1 MKLGEAIKN
10 KDYSL
15 FEESTPTFYNYYDN
29 FSSILYPDG
38 YLIDYDH
45 HDAVEKTGRVK
56 RYAVREWLCTDTHVG
71 LYLYLVD
78 DEPVCLM
85 YQRGRKSYPE
95 WTFVSEE
102 ATRKTKVLFDECKP
116 LNEYKAT
123 GVDKD
128 FLADLLE
135 LIIDDKLFGD
145 SITNEQIGL
154 SPLLTY
160 EYLID
165 VTKKNLEEYQKEA
178 IRGVLREEVDTHE
191 KLLEMIKERGSAKDV
206 ERFLSKSQ
214 HIYEFATDFLAS

>member
-15 FEESTPTFYNYYDN
+15 FKESTPTFYNYYDN

-38 YLIDYDH
+38 YSINYDH

-56 RYAVREWLCTDTHVG
+56 RYAIREWLCTDTHVG

-85 YQRGRKSYPE
+85 YQSGRKSYPE
-95 WTFVSEE
+95 WTFMSEE

-116 LNEYKAT
+116 ANEYEVT
-123 GVDKD
+123 GVNEE
-128 FLADLLE
+128 FLADLFE
-135 LIIDDKLFGD
+135 LFIDEKLFGD

-165 VTKKNLEEYQKEA
+165 ATKKNLEEYQKEA